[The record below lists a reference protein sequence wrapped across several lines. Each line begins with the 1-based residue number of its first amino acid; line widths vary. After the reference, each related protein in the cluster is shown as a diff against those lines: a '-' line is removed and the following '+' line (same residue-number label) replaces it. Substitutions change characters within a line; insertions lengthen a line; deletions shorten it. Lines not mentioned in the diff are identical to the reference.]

1 MPSKVDNFYLNH
13 EEPVCGT
20 LLALREI
27 ILKQDKNIT
36 EVWKYFMPCFCYKG
50 KMFCFLWVNK
60 KTRQPYI
67 EFVEGKRI
75 DHPKLIS
82 EKRSRMKIL
91 LFDAEKDLPIRTI
104 TAITKQALDL
114 YRKGIIKTKVKV

>member
-1 MPSKVDNFYLNH
+1 MSNNLENFYLQHN
-13 EEPVCGT
+13 EPARST

-27 ILKQDKNIT
+27 ILKQDPNIT
-36 EVWKYFMPCFCYKG
+36 EACKYYMPCFCYNG

-60 KTRQPYI
+60 KTHQPYI

-75 DHPKLIS
+75 DHPKLVS

-91 LFDAEKDLPIRTI
+91 PLDAEKDLPVRTI
-104 TAITKQALDL
+104 TSILSHALDL
-114 YRKGIIKTKVKV
+114 YRNGTIKTKK

>member
-1 MPSKVDNFYLNH
+1 MANNFDNFYLQHN
-13 EEPVCGT
+13 EPVRST

-27 ILKQDKNIT
+27 ILQQDKNIT
-36 EVWKYFMPCFCYKG
+36 EEWKYYMPCFCYNR

-60 KTRQPYI
+60 KTHQPYI

-75 DHPKLIS
+75 DHPKLIA

-91 LFDAEKDLPIRTI
+91 QLDAEKDLPVRTI
-104 TAITKQALDL
+104 KLILKQALNL
-114 YRKGIIKTKVKV
+114 YRKGIVKTK